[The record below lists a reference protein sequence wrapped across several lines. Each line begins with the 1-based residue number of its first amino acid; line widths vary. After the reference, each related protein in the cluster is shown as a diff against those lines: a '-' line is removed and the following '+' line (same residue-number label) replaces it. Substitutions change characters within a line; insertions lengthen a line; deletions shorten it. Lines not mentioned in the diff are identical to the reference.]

1 LAASL
6 IVAAITAAFANS
18 FRGAFVFDDTLAIE
32 NNQTIRHLW
41 PIGPVLSPPLLGA
54 TVAGRPLLNLS
65 FAINYALGGR
75 NPWGYHA
82 VNLSIHILAALLLFG
97 ILRRTFRLP
106 RLRNRFGPAATPL
119 ALVITLLWALH
130 PLQTES
136 ITYIAQRAESGCGL
150 LYLLVLYCALRGA
163 TGKGEG
169 ETSRGDLPCSP
180 SHSLPISPSAFLW
193 YSAAILACLLGTA
206 FKEVIV
212 SAPLFVLL
220 YDRTLLS
227 GSFRQAVRQRWAL
240 YLGLLA
246 TEGLLAYIVKT
257 MSLPASFLKEGV
269 NACTYCRTQPEVIFH
284 YLRLCF
290 WPWPLCVD
298 YCWPVATT
306 LGQVLPGL
314 IVLGLLAAA
323 TLYGLLRRTTWSLLG
338 AWFFLILAP
347 TSSILPLYQL
357 ATEHRLY
364 LPLTAVLTALVL
376 GAYGIYEM
384 LSRRGPRVRLAGI
397 VALGCLVGT
406 ATVGLATLTILRNED
421 YRSAVRIWRDTVAK
435 SPWNPGAHFALGA
448 DLIMAGMTDEGIA
461 HLEKAIALYPRFA
474 KAHDD
479 LAVVFHTQG
488 RVAEAIYHWTKALQY
503 APQDDSAHYNL
514 GLALQE
520 QGRLAEAITHYEKA
534 IHSNPRLAKAHNE
547 LAVVLQQQGKLLPAI
562 AHYEKALEIEPDSAE
577 VHNNLGGLFA
587 EQRKFDDAIAHY
599 EKAAAID
606 AKNVAAQINL
616 GNTFV
621 QLGRIE
627 RAIPYFQK
635 AVAIAPCSAETHND
649 LAIALRSMGKVPEA
663 IAHYRK
669 AVALSP
675 QFAVARYNLAI
686 ALYEDGQT
694 REALAQFR
702 TVEELRAKG
711 VPVPARQTG
720 IEVGTLRLP

>member
-364 LPLTAVLTALVL
+364 LPLTAVLTALDL
-376 GAYGIYEM
+376 RNAEPSRAAGAPGGNRCPRLSGRDGDGRIGNPHDTAQRGLPQCGANMAGYGRQVAVEPRRA
-384 LSRRGPRVRLAGI
+384 LRAGRGSDHGRHDRRGNRAFGKGHCAVSAIRQGPR
-397 VALGCLVGT
+397 
-406 ATVGLATLTILRNED
+406 
-421 YRSAVRIWRDTVAK
+421 
-435 SPWNPGAHFALGA
+435 
-448 DLIMAGMTDEGIA
+448 
-461 HLEKAIALYPRFA
+461 
-474 KAHDD
+474 
-479 LAVVFHTQG
+479 
-488 RVAEAIYHWTKALQY
+488 
-503 APQDDSAHYNL
+503 
-514 GLALQE
+514 
-520 QGRLAEAITHYEKA
+520 
-534 IHSNPRLAKAHNE
+534 
-547 LAVVLQQQGKLLPAI
+547 
-562 AHYEKALEIEPDSAE
+562 
-577 VHNNLGGLFA
+577 
-587 EQRKFDDAIAHY
+587 
-599 EKAAAID
+599 
-606 AKNVAAQINL
+606 
-616 GNTFV
+616 
-621 QLGRIE
+621 
-627 RAIPYFQK
+627 
-635 AVAIAPCSAETHND
+635 
-649 LAIALRSMGKVPEA
+649 
-663 IAHYRK
+663 
-669 AVALSP
+669 
-675 QFAVARYNLAI
+675 
-686 ALYEDGQT
+686 
-694 REALAQFR
+694 
-702 TVEELRAKG
+702 
-711 VPVPARQTG
+711 
-720 IEVGTLRLP
+720 